1 MSDERIQCESCNA
14 VFEPLIEKRTES
26 DLEFLFFRCPS
37 CGARYTVTVTDPPLR
52 KQIREYTEL
61 AEEGRQRFA
70 LPFPKNILRRRGE
83 ENVAGGVDRQS
94 CSTFTWKN
102 SWKTTWQGRKN

>member
-1 MSDERIQCESCNA
+1 MSDERIKCESCNA
-14 VFEPLIEKRTES
+14 EFEPLIEKRAES

-61 AEEGRQRFA
+61 AEEGRQR
-70 LPFPKNILRRRGE
+70 LLTESQYLYLEKLLE
-83 ENVAGGVDRQS
+83 DNVARSKELRKRYGGVD
-94 CSTFTWKN
+94 
-102 SWKTTWQGRKN
+102 

>member
-61 AEEGRQRFA
+61 AEEGRQRR
-70 LPFPKNILRRRGE
+70 LTELQYLYLEKLLE
-83 ENVAGGVDRQS
+83 DNVARSKELRERYGGVD
-94 CSTFTWKN
+94 
-102 SWKTTWQGRKN
+102 